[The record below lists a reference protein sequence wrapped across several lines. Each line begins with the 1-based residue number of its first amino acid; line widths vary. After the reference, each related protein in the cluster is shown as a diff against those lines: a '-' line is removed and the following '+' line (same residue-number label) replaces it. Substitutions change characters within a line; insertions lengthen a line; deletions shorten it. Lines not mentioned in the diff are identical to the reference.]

1 MIGINAAKYNEV
13 ACGFHVRNSKSKCAT
28 GLGWRVPTFLLRFHL
43 QRSEDGVFMSPSGR
57 ERPESLLLLDD
68 QLQVNRIFSL
78 NLLAL
83 QYLIRNINAFRAN
96 LIR

>member
-1 MIGINAAKYNEV
+1 
-13 ACGFHVRNSKSKCAT
+13 
-28 GLGWRVPTFLLRFHL
+28 
-43 QRSEDGVFMSPSGR
+43 MSPSGR

-68 QLQVNRIFSL
+68 QLQVNWIFSL